1 MTQLLVADSALT
13 PDGTLGPYWLRL
25 AGDRILEAGPGRPTT
40 TPDLHLSE
48 GVLAPG
54 FVDVHA
60 HGGGGAAFTDGA
72 DASRTVLAA
81 HRRRG
86 TTTMLASLVSAPIPA
101 LLHQAEQLRP
111 LVEAG
116 ELAGIHLEGPWL
128 SPAHRG
134 AHDAS
139 LLSDPAPEAVSA
151 VLEHPA
157 ASLLRYLTLAPE
169 RSGAVEAAA
178 RLRAAGMAVG
188 IGHTGA
194 DGAQTRAALAAG
206 ASAATHLFNGMKGLH
221 HRDPGPALALLEDP
235 AAFLE
240 LIHDGVHL
248 HPELV
253 RYVWHT
259 ATRHGGARRLVLV
272 SDAMAGAAAPQ
283 GRYTLGALQ
292 VDVAHGVARLV
303 EPDGTLGAIAGSAVT
318 LAEAVRR
325 SILDADIDP
334 AQALRAA
341 TANPAE
347 MIGLDD
353 VGRLLPGGRAD
364 LVLLDPDWQVR
375 RVMHRGRWVEGAN
388 DDGPAAGAA

>member
-1 MTQLLVADSALT
+1 MTQLLFADSALT
-13 PDGTLGPYWLRL
+13 PDGTIGPYWLRRE
-25 AGDRILEAGPGRPTT
+25 AGRILEAGHGRPPA
-40 TPDLHLSE
+40 TPDVHLSE
-48 GVLAPG
+48 GLLVPG

-60 HGGGGAAFTDGA
+60 HGGGGAAFTEGA
-72 DASRTVLAA
+72 EAAETVLVA

-101 LLHQAEQLRP
+101 LLGQAEQLRP
-111 LVEAG
+111 LVETG

-134 AHDAS
+134 AHSAS
-139 LLSDPAPEAVSA
+139 LLSDPTPEAVSA

-157 ASLLRYLTLAPE
+157 ASRLRYVTLAPE
-169 RSGAVEAAA
+169 RPGTVEATA
-178 RLRAAGMAVG
+178 RLRAAGMVVG

-194 DGAQTRAALAAG
+194 DGEQTRAALAAG
-206 ASAATHLFNGMKGLH
+206 ASAATHLFNGMKALH

-235 AAFLE
+235 TTFLE

-248 HPELV
+248 HPEMV
-253 RYVWHT
+253 RYIWHT
-259 ATRHGGARRLVLV
+259 ASRHGGARRLVLV
-272 SDAMAGAAAPQ
+272 SDAMAGAAAPE
-283 GRYTLGALQ
+283 GRYALGALN
-292 VDVAHGVARLV
+292 VDVAGGVARLV

-325 SILDADIDP
+325 SILDAGIAP
-334 AQALRAA
+334 ESALTAA

-364 LVLLDPDWQVR
+364 LVLLDQDWQVR
-375 RVMHRGRWVEGAN
+375 RVMHRGRWI
-388 DDGPAAGAA
+388 D